1 MLLAWAVAGGAFCP
15 ASMAQAPPVPD
26 WTRIGDAELA
36 DGWLRSG
43 NAAGLV
49 TFGYGRLSEVSLSA
63 TGKNGGLKNYYD
75 SDYCF
80 SIGAEASSYYR
91 LGTRTVVAGAVG
103 YDRFSGKRMSGSYFI
118 DPTQTP
124 FDLVEYTSDHA
135 GDKQLE
141 SYRLNGA
148 VGCDLTRRLAA
159 GVRFDYTTANYS
171 KRKDLRHVNSLMD
184 MTVAPGVLFR
194 LGPRLALGANYTY
207 RRRIESLLL
216 KVYGK
221 TDRVYESLLDY
232 GAFFG
237 KREVFGENGYTKEN
251 ETKPLFD
258 RYHGGSLQIDW
269 RLGRRLT
276 LFSECSFRTR
286 AGYYGRPS
294 PTTVVYTDHDGSE
307 LAYTAQLTLDAGR
320 QRHILRLELGQRTVS
335 NRENIYT
342 YQTEE
347 VGRSYILY
355 LGQTDVG
362 SRTRRSASVVYT
374 GEFGRGQGVA
384 AWRATLDGGAGS
396 RRILA
401 VNYPDYR
408 LQTLTWW
415 HFRAAGCRNLVRGR
429 NLWTFGFGGGY
440 SSGSGALC
448 ADGSYDSSGQSETL
462 TRTLDDLL
470 VQEYE
475 FLTAP
480 RVGLELD
487 VRLTRRFGS
496 RGIRGF
502 VALDY
507 AWDKAFSTTA
517 LGNAMRHTAR
527 LQLGCAF

>member
-1 MLLAWAVAGGAFCP
+1 M
-15 ASMAQAPPVPD
+15 
-26 WTRIGDAELA
+26 
-36 DGWLRSG
+36 
-43 NAAGLV
+43 
-49 TFGYGRLSEVSLSA
+49 
-63 TGKNGGLKNYYD
+63 
-75 SDYCF
+75 
-80 SIGAEASSYYR
+80 
-91 LGTRTVVAGAVG
+91 
-103 YDRFSGKRMSGSYFI
+103 
-118 DPTQTP
+118 
-124 FDLVEYTSDHA
+124 
-135 GDKQLE
+135 
-141 SYRLNGA
+141 
-148 VGCDLTRRLAA
+148 
-159 GVRFDYTTANYS
+159 
-171 KRKDLRHVNSLMD
+171 
-184 MTVAPGVLFR
+184 LFR

-276 LFSECSFRTR
+276 LFSEFLFRTR

-294 PTTVVYTDHDGSE
+294 PTTVVYTNHDGSE

-320 QRHILRLELGQRTVS
+320 QRHILRLELGQRKVS

-408 LQTLTWW
+408 LQRLAWW
-415 HFRAAGCRNLVRGR
+415 HLRAAGCRNLVRGR
-429 NLWTFGFGGGY
+429 NLWTFGLGGGY

-448 ADGSYDSSGQSETL
+448 EDGSYDSSGQSETL

-502 VALDY
+502 IALDY

>member
-1 MLLAWAVAGGAFCP
+1 MLLAWAVAGGAESP

-49 TFGYGRLSEVSLSA
+49 TFGCGRLSEVSLSA

-75 SDYCF
+75 SDDCF

-194 LGPRLALGANYTY
+194 LGPRLALGVNYTY

-221 TDRVYESLLDY
+221 T
-232 GAFFG
+232 
-237 KREVFGENGYTKEN
+237 
-251 ETKPLFD
+251 
-258 RYHGGSLQIDW
+258 LQLDW

-320 QRHILRLELGQRTVS
+320 QRHILRLELGQRKVS

-408 LQTLTWW
+408 LQRLAWW
-415 HFRAAGCRNLVRGR
+415 HLRAAGCRNLVRGR
-429 NLWTFGFGGGY
+429 NLWTFGLGGGY